1 MREHVALP
9 DTRSMIEEKTGRTGP
24 SAKLRLWIRTLKGR
38 VRLLFAVAIGLPL
51 LLSGGTAAANVC
63 ERIRADIANL
73 PRVVVDTTSAR
84 KYAGAIARQNIQL
97 RKAKSDQRRLG
108 CSSGSIIVVG
118 GANAAACGTL
128 ETVIGKMERNL
139 QILDRKRRE
148 FAGGT
153 SSQGKRSRLL
163 AALETNGCN
172 ADDARIVPVAV
183 TETLRTPD
191 ETRTLPLG
199 TTPEGNEQLRLRSL
213 GGGSGHGNL
222 RTVCVRTCDGG
233 FFPISSG
240 ATPLDFR
247 RDQKVCDMMCPQTQ
261 TELFYQS
268 MTSGQETDQMTS
280 TVTGRPYFELQN
292 AFSYRTRDLSK
303 QGACGCNLSA
313 YYQEMIKRE
322 KAMKGD
328 ATQTAKTGETT
339 EDSSAITTIRALP
352 KREFTPAKVEDRNY
366 DPANSKVRTVGP
378 VFLPANESAI
388 DLGRPADAGV
398 N

>member
-1 MREHVALP
+1 MKGHARLFFA
-9 DTRSMIEEKTGRTGP
+9 IATGL
-24 SAKLRLWIRTLKGR
+24 S
-38 VRLLFAVAIGLPL
+38 LLF
-51 LLSGGTAAANVC
+51 SGGTAAATVC
-63 ERIRADIANL
+63 ERIQAELANL
-73 PRVVVDTTSAR
+73 PKVVGDTANAR

-97 RKAKSDQRRLG
+97 RKATSDQRRLG

-118 GANAAACGTL
+118 GANAEACDTL
-128 ETVIGKMERNL
+128 SSVIGKMQRNL
-139 QILDRKRRE
+139 DILDKKRRE
-148 FAGGT
+148 FSGGT
-153 SSQGKRSRLL
+153 SSQGQRTRLL
-163 AALETNGCN
+163 AAFRSNSCGD
-172 ADDARIVPVAV
+172 DDAKVMPVAA
-183 TETLRTPD
+183 TETLRIPD
-191 ETRTLPLG
+191 ETRSLPLG
-199 TTPEGNEQLRLRSL
+199 TMPEGGDRLRLRSL

-247 RDQKVCDMMCPQTQ
+247 RDQKVCEMMCPQTQ

-280 TVTGRPYFELQN
+280 TVTGRPYYDMPN

-303 QGACGCNLSA
+303 PGTCGCNLSA

-328 ATQTAKTGETT
+328 TTQTASTG
-339 EDSSAITTIRALP
+339 DANAVDGGSITTIRTLP
-352 KREFTPAKVEDRNY
+352 KKEETAAKLPPLKAEERDY
-366 DPANSKVRTVGP
+366 DPAKSKVRTVGP

-388 DLGRPADAGV
+388 DLGRPADAGI

>member
-1 MREHVALP
+1 MC
-9 DTRSMIEEKTGRTGP
+9 TRIQIE
-24 SAKLRLWIRTLKGR
+24 L
-38 VRLLFAVAIGLPL
+38 
-51 LLSGGTAAANVC
+51 ANM
-63 ERIRADIANL
+63 
-73 PRVVVDTTSAR
+73 PKVVVDTASAR

-118 GANAAACGTL
+118 GANAEACATL
-128 ETVIGKMERNL
+128 SSVVGKMERNL
-139 QILDRKRRE
+139 QILDKKRRE
-148 FAGGT
+148 FAGGV
-153 SSQGKRSRLL
+153 SSQGRRNVLL

-172 ADDARIVPVAV
+172 DKPQVMPVAA
-183 TETLRTPD
+183 TETLRTLD

-199 TTPEGNEQLRLRSL
+199 TAPDGSDKLQLRAL
-213 GGGSGHGNL
+213 GGNSGHGNL

-247 RDQKVCDMMCPQTQ
+247 RDQKVCAMMCPQTE

-268 MTSGQETDQMTS
+268 MTHGQETEQMTS
-280 TVTGRPYFELQN
+280 TVTGRPYYELTN
-292 AFSYRTRDLSK
+292 AFSYRTRERSK
-303 QGACGCNLSA
+303 QDACGCDLST

-322 KAMKGD
+322 KAARGES
-328 ATQTAKTGETT
+328 TETASTGETDAE
-339 EDSSAITTIRALP
+339 EDGSVTTIRTLP
-352 KREFTPAKVEDRNY
+352 KKEEIEARAPAKIEERLY
-366 DPANSKVRTVGP
+366 DPTKSKVRTVGP
-378 VFLPANESAI
+378 LFLPENSSAI